1 MNKLTIKNKS
11 LFCFK
16 FEQDFL
22 NILKEAKEEF
32 GSKKNLSVD
41 LLFVNKF
48 KMKKLNNLYRNKNY
62 TTDILSFPL
71 EAANELDFLDFLEL
85 GQIII
90 SPWKIKKQ
98 AREFNHSLR
107 REFCYIFTH
116 GVAHLFGFDHQSEE
130 EAKIMNGHV
139 DNIMAKLGINRY

>member
-48 KMKKLNNLYRNKNY
+48 KMKKLNNVYRNKNY

-71 EAANELDFLDFLEL
+71 EAANELDFLDYLEL

-98 AREFNHSLR
+98 AMEFNHSLR
-107 REFCYIFTH
+107 REFCYIFAH
-116 GVAHLFGFDHQSEE
+116 GVAHLFGFDHQTEE
-130 EAKIMNGHV
+130 ETKIMNGHV

>member
-71 EAANELDFLDFLEL
+71 EAANELDFLDYLEL

-107 REFCYIFTH
+107 REFCYIFAH
-116 GVAHLFGFDHQSEE
+116 GVAHLFGFDHQTEE
-130 EAKIMNGHV
+130 ETKIMNGHV

>member
-107 REFCYIFTH
+107 REFCYIFAH

>member
-48 KMKKLNNLYRNKNY
+48 KMKKLNNVYRNKNY

-71 EAANELDFLDFLEL
+71 EAANELDFLDYLEL

-90 SPWKIKKQ
+90 SP
-98 AREFNHSLR
+98 
-107 REFCYIFTH
+107 
-116 GVAHLFGFDHQSEE
+116 
-130 EAKIMNGHV
+130 
-139 DNIMAKLGINRY
+139 

>member
-48 KMKKLNNLYRNKNY
+48 KIKKLNNVYRNKNY

-71 EAANELDFLDFLEL
+71 EAANELDFLDYLEL

-107 REFCYIFTH
+107 REFCYIFAH
-116 GVAHLFGFDHQSEE
+116 GVAHLFGFDHQTEE
-130 EAKIMNGHV
+130 ETKIMNGHV

>member
-71 EAANELDFLDFLEL
+71 EAAKELDFLDYLEL

-107 REFCYIFTH
+107 REFCYIFAH
-116 GVAHLFGFDHQSEE
+116 GVAHLFGFDHQTEE
-130 EAKIMNGHV
+130 ETKIMNGHV

>member
-11 LFCFK
+11 LFYFK

-22 NILKEAKEEF
+22 NILKEAKKEF

-48 KMKKLNNLYRNKNY
+48 KMKKLNNVYRNKNY

-71 EAANELDFLDFLEL
+71 EAANELDFLDYLEL

-107 REFCYIFTH
+107 REFCYIFAH
-116 GVAHLFGFDHQSEE
+116 GVAHLFGFDHQTEE
-130 EAKIMNGHV
+130 ETKIMNGHV

>member
-48 KMKKLNNLYRNKNY
+48 KMKKLNNVYRNKNY

-71 EAANELDFLDFLEL
+71 EAANELDFLDYLEL

-107 REFCYIFTH
+107 REFCYIFAH
-116 GVAHLFGFDHQSEE
+116 GVAHLFGFDHQTEE
-130 EAKIMNGHV
+130 ETKIMNGHV

>member
-71 EAANELDFLDFLEL
+71 EAAKELDFLDYLEL

-107 REFCYIFTH
+107 REFCYIFAH
-116 GVAHLFGFDHQSEE
+116 GVAHLFGFDHQTEE
-130 EAKIMNGHV
+130 ETKIMNGHV
-139 DNIMAKLGINRY
+139 DNIMAKLVINRY